1 MGEPLT
7 GPLDELDLKTAL
19 AVVSYFRRAHQLSK
33 RPVPPAADRLAD
45 HLQVLMSSVG
55 HEPVVAQPNWLTT
68 AEVAARLNIS
78 QRHARRI
85 AARIGKRIGHQLV
98 VPADALPEEE
108 RD

>member
-1 MGEPLT
+1 MT

-19 AVVSYFRRAHQLSK
+19 VVVSYFRRAHQLSK
-33 RPVPPAADRLAD
+33 REVPPAADRLAER
-45 HLQVLMSSVG
+45 LQVLMSSVG
-55 HEPVVAQPNWLTT
+55 HEPVVVQPDWLTT

-85 AARIGKRIGHQLV
+85 AARIGYRIGHQLV